1 MPSGQQLH
9 IAPGRRGVDG
19 DSLLGAKAQQ
29 IVRSVGF
36 GAGAAQAFAAKGLD
50 ADHGA
55 ERIDLRQHR
64 LRIALPAHDVQH
76 RAEVGRDL
84 GRVAGHQLARG
95 THHHL
100 DHRIGNGL
108 MQAQQAQRRAA
119 LPGVCSAGLA
129 STVLPV
135 TRAAATWPTKM
146 ASGKFQGLMQ
156 TQGPS

>member
-1 MPSGQQLH
+1 
-9 IAPGRRGVDG
+9 
-19 DSLLGAKAQQ
+19 
-29 IVRSVGF
+29 
-36 GAGAAQAFAAKGLD
+36 
-50 ADHGA
+50 
-55 ERIDLRQHR
+55 
-64 LRIALPAHDVQH
+64 
-76 RAEVGRDL
+76 
-84 GRVAGHQLARG
+84 
-95 THHHL
+95 
-100 DHRIGNGL
+100 